1 MPTINVERSV
11 SLISTEIESSEY
23 AHYSKRKKNQRIDLK
38 TYNNICYLKN
48 GTVSVYC
55 LDNNMLTLTIRA
67 PAILGLA
74 QMRNETKSHYLRC
87 DVDCDMWVISTSDAI
102 ELFNSRNLWMHAYD
116 ILTRHLQMYFIR
128 ENILS
133 QPTIRGIV
141 MEHLKC
147 IWSLPQAE
155 RQFVSV
161 YTFILARNQI
171 SRSAV
176 HKVLREFIASG
187 EAHINR
193 GKLYWLKEQQC

>member
-11 SLISTEIESSEY
+11 SLIGEKIQASEHAY
-23 AHYSKRKKNQRIDLK
+23 YSERKRNQRIELK
-38 TYNNICYLKN
+38 TYNSVCYLKK
-48 GTVSVYC
+48 GSVSVYR
-55 LDNNMLTLTIRA
+55 LENNILTLTIKA

-87 DVDCDMWVISTSDAI
+87 DMDCEMWVISTPDAI

-128 ENILS
+128 ENMLS

-141 MEHLKC
+141 MEHLKY
-147 IWSLPQAE
+147 IWSLPLAE
-155 RQFVSV
+155 RLSISV
-161 YTFILARNQI
+161 YTFILARNQV

-176 HKVLREFIASG
+176 HKVLREFISTG
-187 EAHINR
+187 EAHITR
-193 GKLYWLKEQQC
+193 GKLSYLKE

>member
-1 MPTINVERSV
+1 MSAINIERSV
-11 SLISTEIESSEY
+11 SIIGTEIESSEH
-23 AHYSKRKKNQRIDLK
+23 AHYSERKKNQRIELK
-38 TYNNICYLKN
+38 TYNNVCYLKN
-48 GTVSVYC
+48 GTVSVYRMEN
-55 LDNNMLTLTIRA
+55 DMLTLAIRA

-87 DVDCDMWVISTSDAI
+87 DVDCVMWVISTADAI

-128 ENILS
+128 ENMLS

-141 MEHLKC
+141 MEHLKY

-176 HKVLREFIASG
+176 HKVLREFIARG
-187 EAHINR
+187 EAHIHR
-193 GKLYWLKEQQC
+193 GKLYWLKEQ